1 MRHGTPLRPALFRSA
16 SMRHG
21 VPFRPAPFPL
31 CVNEA
36 WRSFSPCPS
45 DSPNPRSR
53 LSPYKIGA
61 KYEFLCE
68 QAPNEFTFVSYF
80 AGLVT
85 SCKKLLRFGVGY
97 ITMNVIGYAYR
108 KDVARCR
115 SSIIHN
121 TLKWRQREIWM

>member
-21 VPFRPAPFPL
+21 APLRPA
-31 CVNEA
+31 
-36 WRSFSPCPS
+36 PS

-85 SCKKLLRFGVGY
+85 SC
-97 ITMNVIGYAYR
+97 
-108 KDVARCR
+108 
-115 SSIIHN
+115 
-121 TLKWRQREIWM
+121 E